1 MSQAKSVRRLQR
13 QQGRLGRRWWA
24 LFLFSILLVSAG
36 GWLLLQGVQSLRD
49 LAVVVGAIFLLEGFS
64 LILATSDREGWEGM
78 PLLGVLIIVAA
89 IPAYIWGDGE
99 SSRIAL
105 LMAVVLGLRALI
117 DILLAVPALS
127 DTSSLGFKFPWPW
140 GLLLITALITFSL
153 SLWAVIV
160 RRGPLT
166 TLVIIVGLQACAR
179 GLAMFS
185 GAIRLRRMTEG

>member
-1 MSQAKSVRRLQR
+1 MSQAKSVRKLRR

-24 LFLFSILLVSAG
+24 LFVFSILLVG
-36 GWLLLQGVQSLRD
+36 GGLWLLFQGVQSLRD
-49 LAVVVGAIFLLEGFS
+49 LAVIVGTIFLLEGFS

-78 PLLGVLIIVAA
+78 PLVGVLIIVAA

-105 LMAVVLGLRALI
+105 LLAVVLGLRALL
-117 DILLAVPALS
+117 DILLALPALS

-140 GLLLITALITFSL
+140 GLLLITGLITFSL
-153 SLWAVIV
+153 SVWAVIA

-166 TLVIIVGLQACAR
+166 TLVVIVGLQACAR

-185 GAIRLRRMTEG
+185 GAVRLRRMTEG